1 MSLPTRFP
9 SERSARSAAVA
20 QAARSR
26 AMQPLM
32 APTLALMLVA
42 LGGRYTLDRA
52 GLDSL
57 AWVDLRL
64 VGLLAALGLVIY
76 DMRRVR
82 RSPDAPARAEGWLLV
97 AGLFFM
103 YQIASALWSPPMAR
117 IGPYIVDIV
126 CMGLLVSGLYLNA
139 RQGAAVVARRVLWF
153 SWITAVI
160 FAVGAFAAGGGVQGR
175 FAAFGGGPNVF
186 VRIQV
191 LGLIA
196 GLALIATGRYRWIGW
211 SAPLLVVFAILSG
224 SRGGLVAALMVGF
237 AAVLLSDR
245 RARSVAFVG
254 AVGAMVATLV
264 AYQFFPPVRA
274 LIEDRFVS
282 QTVQG
287 GYVSGRPQIWLDTLE
302 LFYDNPVI
310 GAGLDGF
317 YGLVGVLTVTE
328 YPHNYV
334 LAVAGEGGAIG
345 LTLFGL
351 AAALWVAT
359 VRRTERWSVE
369 LLAMVAATA
378 FVGLAS
384 LFSGDYYD
392 ARMAWCYAAVAAALA
407 TERASASGARAE
419 PSLRAGGVQLSR
431 PGAAGPA

>member
-1 MSLPTRFP
+1 MSMAIRFP
-9 SERSARSAAVA
+9 SERSARSAVAA
-20 QAARSR
+20 QAAQSR

-52 GLDSL
+52 GLTSL
-57 AWVDLRL
+57 AWVDLRV
-64 VGLLAALGLVIY
+64 VGLVAALGLVVY

-82 RSPDAPARAEGWLLV
+82 RSPDASARSEGWLLV
-97 AGLFFM
+97 AGMFFLF
-103 YQIASALWSPPMAR
+103 QISSALWSPPMAR
-117 IGPYIVDIV
+117 IWLYIMDIV
-126 CMGLLVSGLYLNA
+126 CMALLVSGLYLNA

-153 SWITAVI
+153 TWVTAVI
-160 FAVGAFAAGGGVQGR
+160 FAAGAFVSGGGEQGR

-196 GLALIATGRYRWIGW
+196 GLALLATGRYRWIGW
-211 SAPLLVVFAILSG
+211 SAPLLVVFAVLSG

-237 AAVLLSDR
+237 AAVLLADR

-254 AVGAMVATLV
+254 VVGAIVATLV
-264 AYQFFPPVRA
+264 AYQVWAPVQS
-274 LIEDRFVS
+274 LINDRFVS
-282 QTVQG
+282 QTVES
-287 GYVSGRPQIWLDTLE
+287 GYVSGRPQIWLDTLA
-302 LFYDNPVI
+302 LFYANPVL

-317 YGLVGVLTVTE
+317 YGLVGVLTATE
-328 YPHNYV
+328 YPHNYL
-334 LAVAGEGGAIG
+334 LAVAGEGGVVALVLLG
-345 LTLFGL
+345 LS
-351 AAALWVAT
+351 AALWVAT

-378 FVGLAS
+378 FVSLAS

-407 TERASASGARAE
+407 TERAT
-419 PSLRAGGVQLSR
+419 AGRPDAGVT
-431 PGAAGPA
+431 